1 MNPPSQSLRDL
12 FDAAIS
18 MCAAER
24 LAFLD
29 KHCPDPDR
37 RAQVEAWLAADADA
51 AELPATSALDHL
63 SRAIG
68 PIGIPES
75 LPPGTHIGPFELVE
89 VLGEGGS
96 STVFHATRD
105 IEGATQHVALKLM
118 RRGLYSPEAQRL
130 FRREQ
135 HALIQLRHPNIA
147 RMIEGGVTDSGLPYI
162 ALELVSGTSITD
174 HASRYELNL
183 RQRLHLF
190 SVVCIA
196 VDAAH
201 RALIVHRDLKPSN
214 VLVTEE
220 GEVKL
225 LDFGIAKLLAE
236 DEEGNLTQV
245 PAFTPAYAAPEQRE
259 GGTITTAT
267 DVYALGVLLGE
278 LVTGERVNDGS
289 GRTPS
294 SWISA
299 SHEPTATPSTNVAPI
314 TRRQVRGDLDAIV
327 MKALAIEPVRR
338 YASAGM
344 FADDIERLLA
354 GQPVSAQPPTRT
366 YRAHKF
372 MLRHKGAVAS
382 TAAFLLAIFA
392 ALGVALWQAQVAREQ
407 ARIARNESTRA
418 NATLGFVVDLLK
430 TASADLPK
438 DTRPTP
444 EALVAEAARNAR
456 EDNDLDP
463 MVRAQLLLTLGE
475 IARSNGDHA
484 RAESLINE
492 AIKREQELGLPASAP
507 ELIAALVA
515 KGNLLHSTNRSSEA
529 DRLMENLL
537 PELDSV
543 DSEGAISALMLY
555 GVTRSYAGDV
565 DRAVAIA
572 NQALVKAKRVFGADS
587 SDGIETATYLGQL
600 CASMRRYRESEAI
613 LMEATT
619 RWRRLQLPLN
629 EQFARSLFHL
639 AVAKHHLGQHSEVEP
654 LFREGI
660 ALMRSVRAAPFHRVS
675 QGLVGYANFLVEA
688 DRFDDAR
695 IALDEALEIDR
706 KTVGADNARTAMTL
720 NAQAQLHTARHDNVA
735 AESALRAAYAILRRH
750 AKDAGYE
757 AELARVR
764 LDLGASV
771 LALGGI
777 DEAAALQSQA
787 MSDLPVHYG
796 ADTADIADA
805 HCVDGSIALAR
816 MDARGA
822 LTSADRALAILQSLD
837 IPVPQSEIRCRVLR
851 ANVLLASGRPDD
863 ALIEATQS
871 IDRQQQ
877 TFPEA
882 HTKLTGLLA
891 LRARCERAQGRTD
904 AALATIAQ
912 ARALGVSPELLS
924 KVDQETLRT
933 APP

>member
-1 MNPPSQSLRDL
+1 MDP
-12 FDAAIS
+12 
-18 MCAAER
+18 AER

-29 KHCPDPDR
+29 EHCPDSDR
-37 RAQVEAWLAADADA
+37 RAQLEAWIAADEDA
-51 AELPATSALDHL
+51 AEPPTASALDYL
-63 SRAIG
+63 SKAIG
-68 PIGIPES
+68 PIGIPET
-75 LPPGTHIGPFELVE
+75 LAPGTHIGPFELVS

-147 RMIEGGVTDSGLPYI
+147 RMIEGGVNESGLPYI
-162 ALELVSGTSITD
+162 ALELVSGTSITE
-174 HASRYELNL
+174 HASRHELNL
-183 RQRLHLF
+183 RQRLRLF
-190 SVVCIA
+190 SVVCLA

-236 DEEGNLTQV
+236 DGEGTLTQM

-278 LVTGERVNDGS
+278 LITGERVNDGS

-299 SHEPTATPSTNVAPI
+299 TYEPAASPNANVAPI

-327 MKALAIEPVRR
+327 MKALDIEPARR

-344 FADDIERLLA
+344 FAEDIERLLA
-354 GQPVSAQPPTRT
+354 GQPVSAQPPTRA

-372 MLRHKGAVAS
+372 IVRHKGAVAS

-392 ALGVALWQAQVAREQ
+392 ALGFALWQAQVAREQ
-407 ARIARNESTRA
+407 ARLARNESTRA

-456 EDNDLDP
+456 DDKDLDP
-463 MVRAQLLLTLGE
+463 MVRAQLLVTLGE
-475 IARSNGDHA
+475 IARSNGDNAH
-484 RAESLINE
+484 AESLIDE
-492 AIKREQELGLPASAP
+492 AIKRERELGLPASAP
-507 ELIAALVA
+507 EWIAALVA

-529 DRLMENLL
+529 DRLMESLL
-537 PELDSV
+537 PELESV
-543 DSEGAISALMLY
+543 DTEGAISALMLY
-555 GVTRSYAGDV
+555 GVTRSYAGDAE
-565 DRAVAIA
+565 RAVAVA
-572 NQALVKAKRVFGADS
+572 QRALVKAKRVFGADS
-587 SDGIETATYLGQL
+587 TDGIETATYLGQL
-600 CASMRRYRESEAI
+600 CSSMRRYRESEAI
-613 LMEATT
+613 LAEAIT

-639 AVAKHHLGQHSEVEP
+639 AVAKHHLGQRSEVEP

-660 ALMRSVRAAPFHRVS
+660 ALMRSVRPGPFHRVS
-675 QGLVGYANFLVEA
+675 QGLVGYANFLVDA
-688 DRFDDAR
+688 DRFDEAR
-695 IALDEALEIDR
+695 IAVDEALEIDR
-706 KTVGADNARTAMTL
+706 TTIGTDNARSAMTL
-720 NAQAQLHTARHDNVA
+720 NTLGQLQHARHEYAA
-735 AESALRAAYAILRRH
+735 AEPSLRAAYEILLRH
-750 AKDAGYE
+750 AKEAGYE
-757 AELARVR
+757 PELARIR
-764 LDLGASV
+764 LDLGAT
-771 LALGGI
+771 LFALGRI
-777 DEAAALQSQA
+777 DEAVAFQSRA
-787 MSDLPVHYG
+787 MSALPHHFG
-796 ADTADIADA
+796 ANSAEVADGMCVGGQIAFARTDT
-805 HCVDGSIALAR
+805 SNALA
-816 MDARGA
+816 
-822 LTSADRALAILQSLD
+822 SADRALAVLESLD
-837 IPVPQSEIRCRVLR
+837 IPVPQSEVRCRVLR
-851 ANVLLASGRPDD
+851 ANALLAIGRTDE
-863 ALIEATQS
+863 ALTEVGQA
-871 IDRQQQ
+871 IDRQEQ
-877 TFPEA
+877 TFPEGHA
-882 HTKLTGLLA
+882 KLTALLA
-891 LRARCERAQGRTD
+891 LRARGERSRGRTD
-904 AALATIAQ
+904 SASATIAQ
-912 ARALGVSPELLS
+912 ARALGVSPDLLS
-924 KVDQETLRT
+924 KEDQETLRIT
-933 APP
+933 PP